1 MKHSE
6 KRTDIRLDSLN
17 LLDYLVIDRVGRQTT
32 HSEGRTL
39 DVSEHGMK
47 LEVTQRLN
55 VGDTLL
61 ITVGLE
67 DELVDITGEVK
78 HCEKKD
84 NRYSIGIEFS
94 EINPEGML
102 ILQRYITAF
111 KKYFT

>member
-1 MKHSE
+1 MKHNE

-39 DVSEHGMK
+39 DVSEHGMR

-55 VGDTLL
+55 VADTLL
-61 ITVGLE
+61 ITVGLK
-67 DELVDITGEVK
+67 DELVDIIGEVK
-78 HCEKKD
+78 HCKKKGK
-84 NRYSIGIEFS
+84 RYSIGMEFS

-102 ILQRYITAF
+102 ILKRYITAF
-111 KKYFT
+111 KKHFI